1 MYYSI
6 LFFYSILNPWQ
17 VQFYFTVITEYYN
30 ICEYT
35 WRSIL
40 IFFIL
45 IFWLI
50 DIGKIT
56 VIKKDNT
63 LGATY
68 PLEDDEECVIG
79 RYKIC

>member
-1 MYYSI
+1 MEI
-6 LFFYSILNPWQ
+6 
-17 VQFYFTVITEYYN
+17 YFDF
-30 ICEYT
+30 
-35 WRSIL
+35 
-40 IFFIL
+40 FFIL